1 MKGFELQING
11 KINFLLFMLTL
22 ATRGPKMDAITRNGR
37 KSGGNMALFTGT
49 QSWLLKF
56 FMVDFG
62 SLGVKELFL
71 TG

>member
-1 MKGFELQING
+1 
-11 KINFLLFMLTL
+11 MLIL

-62 SLGVKELFL
+62 SLEVKEQFL